1 MTSLL
6 KTLLFTISILAVA
19 FGTSCR
25 KEEVKPLKRVGGAGA
40 LVNPYSASL
49 RKLTNY
55 EYRTSIKEILGL
67 DVSQDELPADTA
79 LNGFN
84 SIGAARI
91 ALNSDVLSSY
101 KNLALRLATEASSA
115 SRRQIFFS
123 CTPSSSA
130 DSACIDRIIEES
142 ALKLWRRAPSALE
155 KQRYQNMIIQLFASS
170 GVSSDATS
178 SLRGLLYAM
187 LQSPNFLYRSEIGSA
202 YAGGRAFDSF
212 EIASR
217 LAYLI
222 WGGPPDSVLLQA
234 AKDGQLN
241 SPESI
246 LMQAQ
251 RMIAQTKFQNGLHNY
266 FRDYLE
272 LDQLNKL
279 ARDNSSE
286 FEQLKPH
293 FKTETLFTISN
304 LIVNDHG
311 DYRDLLTYN
320 KTYINGALARHYGFS
335 KQGDQ
340 FEIFSIPTEMQNQ
353 RQGILTQASF
363 LSHFAHPIDT
373 SPTKRGL
380 FIRQKFLCQSIGAPP
395 DNAPTFV
402 PAASEQARTMRQR
415 VELISEQASCAGC
428 HRRMDPLGFAFENF
442 AADGKYRQQ
451 DNQIPVD
458 ASGSVDDVNYT
469 QLDEFFGLL
478 RQHERFAECAVLNFF
493 RYANGRL
500 ETPAEGPVIK
510 ALADKF
516 AEKNYNFQE
525 LIFEYVASP
534 LFLNRPPF

>member
-1 MTSLL
+1 MTFLPKTSLL
-6 KTLLFTISILAVA
+6 ASSIFLVAISM
-19 FGTSCR
+19 SCK
-25 KEEVKPLKRVGGAGA
+25 KEDVKPVKRVGGAGA

-55 EYRTSIKEILGL
+55 EYRTTIKELLGL
-67 DVSQDELPADTA
+67 DVSQDELPADSA

-91 ALNSDVLSSY
+91 ALNSDVLSTY
-101 KNLALRLATEASSA
+101 KYIALRLASEASSS

-123 CTPSSSA
+123 CTPTSSS
-130 DSACIDRIIEES
+130 DLTCIDRIIEES
-142 ALKLWRRAPSALE
+142 ALKLWRRAPSAVE
-155 KQRYQNMIIQLFASS
+155 KQRYLNMVNQLFASS
-170 GVSSDATS
+170 GSSDATS

-187 LQSPNFLYRSEIGSA
+187 LQSPNFLYRSEIGTA
-202 YAGGRAFDSF
+202 VGGGRAFNSF
-212 EIASR
+212 ETASR
-217 LAYLI
+217 LAYMI
-222 WGGPPDSVLLQA
+222 WGGPPDSILIQA

-241 SPESI
+241 NPES
-246 LMQAQ
+246 LRLQAQ

-279 ARDNSSE
+279 ARDNSPE
-286 FEQLKPH
+286 FEKLKPH

-304 LIVNDHG
+304 LLVNDHG

-320 KTYINGALARHYGFS
+320 KTYINGALARHYGLA
-335 KQGDQ
+335 KQGEH
-340 FEIFSIPTEMQNQ
+340 FEMFNIPTEMQNQ
-353 RQGILTQASF
+353 RQGILTQAAF
-363 LSHFAHPIDT
+363 LSHFAHPVDT

-395 DNAPTFV
+395 ANAPTFV
-402 PAASEQARTMRQR
+402 PAPSEHARTMRQR

-442 AADGKYRQQ
+442 ASDGKYRLQ

-458 ASGSVDDVNYT
+458 ASGRVDDDAYT
-469 QLDEFFGLL
+469 HLSEFFGLL
-478 RQHERFAECAVLNFF
+478 GQHERFAECAVLNFF

-500 ETPAEGPVIK
+500 ETPAEGPAIK

-516 AEKNYNFQE
+516 AEKNFNFQE